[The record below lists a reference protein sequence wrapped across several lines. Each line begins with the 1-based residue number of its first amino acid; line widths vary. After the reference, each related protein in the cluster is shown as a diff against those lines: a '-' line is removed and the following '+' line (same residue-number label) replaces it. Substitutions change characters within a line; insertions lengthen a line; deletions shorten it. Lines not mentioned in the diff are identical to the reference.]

1 MSKNRRWLLGLAAVL
16 LGSGSLAHA
25 ERLPLKSYTT
35 ADGLAHDTVQ
45 RIVRDSRGF
54 LWFCTEGG
62 LSRFDGT
69 AFMSFGVD
77 QGFPLAPVYDLLET
91 RNGEYLGRHWRGSGA
106 FRPARPGGA
115 PRRLAAPGY
124 QRRDVHN
131 HCAGG

>member
-1 MSKNRRWLLGLAAVL
+1 MR
-16 LGSGSLAHA
+16 
-25 ERLPLKSYTT
+25 
-35 ADGLAHDTVQ
+35 

-91 RNGEYLGRHWRGSGA
+91 RNGEYWVATGAGLVRFDPRGRAERRGVS
-106 FRPARPGGA
+106 PQKDS
-115 PRRLAAPGY
+115 
-124 QRRDVHN
+124 QRRDVHGN
-131 HCAGG
+131 RAGG